1 MKVLGAA
8 AALVVLGSSG
18 AHAQVVIAD
27 PAPAYVAPAPTYSPG
42 PVVVAPPAV
51 VVAPPAVVLP
61 PEIGSAYA
69 AAPIYGGA
77 TVINGRTGR
86 SCTIKP
92 DGYRWCWTP

>member
-1 MKVLGAA
+1 MRVLGTA
-8 AALVVLGSSG
+8 AALVLLGSVG

-27 PAPAYVAPAPTYSPG
+27 PAPAPVYVAPAPIYSP
-42 PVVVAPPAV
+42 API

-61 PEIGSAYA
+61 PAVGSAYA

-77 TVINGRTGR
+77 TVVDGRTGR